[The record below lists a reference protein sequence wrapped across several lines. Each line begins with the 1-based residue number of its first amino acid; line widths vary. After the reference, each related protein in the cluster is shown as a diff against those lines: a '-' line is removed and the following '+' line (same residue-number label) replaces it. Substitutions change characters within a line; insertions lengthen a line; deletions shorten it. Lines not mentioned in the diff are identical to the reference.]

1 MSQDRLTGY
10 FIYLDRLHK
19 LALTDM
25 YACTA
30 YFLESRF
37 MLSSSEAEHILRA
50 WHASQADREPG
61 LAPFIGSVGVDVE
74 RQPRA

>member
-1 MSQDRLTGY
+1 MNQDRLTGY
-10 FIYLDRLHK
+10 FIYLDRLQK

-25 YACTA
+25 ATCTA

-37 MLSSSEAEHILRA
+37 MLSKLEAEHILQA
-50 WHASQADREPG
+50 WLSSRRNN
-61 LAPFIGSVGVDVE
+61 LVPFIRRVGVDVE